1 MACRAWTPAQRFV
14 LRFFVLLWF
23 LSVALWVTALHQ
35 SLGPLQA
42 TIASAAVQIAR
53 VAGSQA
59 SASNDLIRAG
69 TLLIEINHECT
80 GVFVLFIFAAFVLA
94 YPARPRWR
102 LVGLIAGVALLS
114 LVNVVRLAMLVRL
127 AELWPSSFEYFHEY
141 VWQGIF
147 LGMTVFAALYWA
159 RSSD

>member
-1 MACRAWTPAQRFV
+1 VVFRRLTPAQRFV
-14 LRFFVLLWF
+14 LRFFALLWL

-35 SLGPLQA
+35 YLGPIQA
-42 TIASAAVQIAR
+42 AIASAAVQIAR

-80 GVFVLFIFAAFVLA
+80 GVFVLFIFAAFVFA

-102 LVGLIAGVALLS
+102 LAGLIAGVALLS
-114 LVNVVRLAMLVRL
+114 LVNILRLAMLVRL
-127 AELWPSSFEYFHEY
+127 AELWPSSFEHFHEY

-159 RSSD
+159 RYSD